1 MAVGD
6 PITTLTTVTSGGGVL
21 NIRPSSA
28 TEAWLVTNI
37 FLPDSI
43 SDVSIIV
50 TDGTNTLSVYS
61 PSGSMLAFNFYVT
74 YDVYLRVV
82 NNGSSDIVAG
92 YDGVVIKA

>member
-6 PITTLTTVTSGGGVL
+6 PITTLTPITSGGGVL

-37 FLPDSI
+37 FLPDSV
-43 SDVSIIV
+43 SDVSLVV
-50 TDGTNTLSVYS
+50 TDGTNTLHIYS
-61 PSGSMLAFNFYVT
+61 LSGSMLAFNFYVT
-74 YDVYLRVV
+74 YDVYLRIV